1 MKNRGQS
8 VMEVRRNDIRRK
20 REMKLN
26 KIKYMHN
33 YGNTMFEGKNLTN
46 ARGNPKFEALKQKY
60 YALVDEINKKI
71 ATKKKE
77 KFIVTEDFET
87 NLPEKKENITKMKE
101 DINVFNNMREKDS
114 KTREKQIDEGKN
126 KKKKKKRDREKGRKR
141 KITQDDM
148 SLLNNS
154 NSMHINFL
162 DDFQKNQAFVEENK
176 SSDEGRKSVKSES
189 SGDMN

>member
-33 YGNTMFEGKNLTN
+33 YGNTMFEGKNLTI